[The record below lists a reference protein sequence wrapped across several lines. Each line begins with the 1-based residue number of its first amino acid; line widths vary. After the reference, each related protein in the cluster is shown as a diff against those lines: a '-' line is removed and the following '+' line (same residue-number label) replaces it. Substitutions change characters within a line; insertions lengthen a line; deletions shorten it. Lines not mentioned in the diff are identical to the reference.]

1 MPILFTVVIL
11 VSRELTAHPAPSR
24 IHNSVITNTSNSVQS
39 LGRVTKIHSDKTQLS
54 TSSCVESMGGL
65 VASHE
70 SVYPGSHISTYQC
83 MGRPSS
89 QVHPESCLKSTPST
103 HSSGA
108 WTNSI
113 ITPST
118 PAITNVVFDNHVPA
132 GYYGQQAL
140 PRTGYAPSHD
150 YDTSMLRKRG
160 TCDSI
165 GPSDHDACT
174 ESSNNNNRFCAVNNN
189 ACFHIAI
196 SRFSG
201 NNVTTNTRVDN
212 NRPIPLMN
220 DSSRRTHVYLAVG
233 HFNGHSPVVSDSQA
247 VSTDWTAD
255 QQMNESNQQNTDRSS
270 IPTVCNRFQRTKR
283 YFVGGFKPSM
293 SEAKL
298 YRYVERRGVSVTTIR
313 IFRQKRYRGI
323 VIRLNVEANN
333 NASLVEDPYFWP
345 RGVTCRPWVSQY
357 RYETQKHVGREGGN
371 GSSWSGE
378 TYSRQGQEYPHYVDM
393 YNPYLYP
400 DAPDVD

>member
-1 MPILFTVVIL
+1 
-11 VSRELTAHPAPSR
+11 
-24 IHNSVITNTSNSVQS
+24 
-39 LGRVTKIHSDKTQLS
+39 
-54 TSSCVESMGGL
+54 
-65 VASHE
+65 
-70 SVYPGSHISTYQC
+70 
-83 MGRPSS
+83 
-89 QVHPESCLKSTPST
+89 
-103 HSSGA
+103 
-108 WTNSI
+108 
-113 ITPST
+113 
-118 PAITNVVFDNHVPA
+118 
-132 GYYGQQAL
+132 
-140 PRTGYAPSHD
+140 
-150 YDTSMLRKRG
+150 
-160 TCDSI
+160 
-165 GPSDHDACT
+165 
-174 ESSNNNNRFCAVNNN
+174 
-189 ACFHIAI
+189 
-196 SRFSG
+196 
-201 NNVTTNTRVDN
+201 TNTRVDN

-220 DSSRRTHVYLAVG
+220 DSSRRTNVDLAVG
-233 HFNGHSPVVSDSQA
+233 HFNGQSPVVSDSQA
-247 VSTDWTAD
+247 VSTDWSAD
-255 QQMNESNQQNTDRSS
+255 QQMNESNQQNIDLSN
-270 IPTVCNRFQRTKR
+270 IPTVCNRFPMSNSNIDLDDEDFEKHVRKRTKR

-357 RYETQKHVGREGGN
+357 RYEAQKHVGREGGN